1 MRSEALP
8 RPTPE
13 PPLER
18 WFDATTLRP
27 AGRGASPEVCPPRLA
42 RSRPWQ
48 TIVREWLTAGWPRR
62 AEPAQAPRL
71 TPALEAIRQE
81 FIDAVEGTHA
91 PAADDL
97 LDRIHFARSLR
108 ELWHLRAE
116 VFRLVALHRSQSEA
130 DARLAALNR
139 HFPTRSP
146 RSGFGPLHPHPTK
159 DMWP

>member
-1 MRSEALP
+1 MRSETLP
-8 RPTPE
+8 HPTPE
-13 PPLER
+13 PPIER
-18 WFDATTLRP
+18 WFETTLRP
-27 AGRGASPEVCPPRLA
+27 TGRGARPEVCPPRLG
-42 RSRPWQ
+42 RTRPWK
-48 TIVREWLTAGWPRR
+48 TVLRDWLTAGWPRR
-62 AEPAQAPRL
+62 AEPEAAPHRP
-71 TPALEAIRQE
+71 PALEAIRQD
-81 FIDAVEGTHA
+81 FIDAVEGVAT

-116 VFRLVALHRSQSEA
+116 VFRLVSLHRSQAAA

-146 RSGFGPLHPHPTK
+146 RSGFGPLHPHTTK